1 MTLVRMRAGAAV
13 VFAAATAC
21 AALASAQPRRPG
33 PVLPVPSAAP
43 NTTVPMN
50 VRAHV
55 GTDYAARLLRSTDP
69 DERIRGIQR
78 AASIGTA
85 ETVALLV
92 QATESSPAVRS
103 DSRALIELAR
113 GLARFADQERARSAL
128 LLIVNAGNPGLAGR
142 LPQARSSDSLSLEEG
157 DPVARAEL
165 ARQTAA
171 IALARSGADRA
182 LEQLYGVAR
191 GGGSGQN
198 AAMVALA
205 LQPPRDPGFY
215 GTAGTAMSANI
226 VRLLGQ
232 LGDLRALEILH
243 AATRTSDVSVRG
255 AAIVS
260 LAELGDERAIGLAR
274 TAIAESDARLRA
286 SAGEVFVLLSAPE
299 RFKAVAALISDE
311 ATASIGVRLA
321 ERVHNAEITKLLAVR
336 VIDHPD
342 RELRAAAIRALG
354 RSPEPAAA
362 TALTAPPL
370 LADPQLGY
378 FAALALARSP
388 APNAMQLVTQLAA
401 AKGTAALGARAYIVR
416 ALVRGEHSDGGDEIL
431 TRLAASQDARERAL
445 GSFGRIALG
454 RVTAASVLA
463 DADPRVRRAAAMASL
478 AHPTNATSRALLE
491 RLGSERD
498 EATRQV
504 LAVGLLGGDPDGL
517 LTTTWLVDRAESGGA
532 DAPLSA
538 TALTR
543 RAEDANERK
552 VGQLLAS
559 KDAVLRTHAARG
571 LAYASL
577 PDASGR
583 LANAYAYETDVAVR
597 RAIVGALAART
608 NDATSPARN
617 STLEVAA
624 QLDPD
629 GPTRQAARVGQG
641 GSSSVIRGYATAPS
655 SITRPSPAPLG
666 EPIATETAWL
676 RVTLDGGAPP
686 GEVYVGSVVRSD
698 GVAVPIAFDD
708 DGYAIVPGLPPGEAR
723 LVLAPRLPSYKAPKP

>member
-1 MTLVRMRAGAAV
+1 
-13 VFAAATAC
+13 
-21 AALASAQPRRPG
+21 
-33 PVLPVPSAAP
+33 
-43 NTTVPMN
+43 MN

-69 DERIRGIQR
+69 EERIRGIQR

-85 ETVALLV
+85 ETIALLV

-113 GLARFADQERARSAL
+113 GLARFADQERARTAL
-128 LLIVNAGNPGLAGR
+128 LLIVNAGNPGLVGR
-142 LPQARSSDSLSLEEG
+142 LPQAGRSSDSRSLEEG

-191 GGGSGQN
+191 GGGSGQG
-198 AAMVALA
+198 AAMLALA

-215 GTAGTAMSANI
+215 GSAGTTMSASV

-243 AATRTSDVSVRG
+243 AASRTSDVGVRS

-274 TAIAESDARLRA
+274 AAIAESDARLRA
-286 SAGEVFVLLSAPE
+286 SAGEAFVLLSAPE

-321 ERVHNAEITKLLAVR
+321 ERVYNAEITRLLAVR
-336 VIDHPD
+336 AIDHPD
-342 RELRAAAIRALG
+342 RDLRAAAIRALG

-401 AKGTAALGARAYIVR
+401 ARPTAALGTRAYIVR
-416 ALVRGEHSDGGDEIL
+416 ALARGERSDAGDEL
-431 TRLAASQDARERAL
+431 LARLAASHDGRERAL
-445 GSFGRIALG
+445 GSFGRVALG
-454 RVTAASVLA
+454 ETAAAPVLA
-463 DADPRVRRAAAMASL
+463 DPDPRVRRSVAMASL
-478 AHPTNATSRALLE
+478 ARPTNATSRALLE
-491 RLGSERD
+491 RLGGEPD
-498 EATRQV
+498 DATRQV
-504 LAVGLLGGDPDGL
+504 FAVGLLGGDPDGL
-517 LTTTWLVDRAESGGA
+517 LTTTWLLDRAESGGA

-538 TALTR
+538 SALTR
-543 RAEDANERK
+543 RADESNERK

-559 KDAVLRTHAARG
+559 KDAVLRSHAARG

-577 PDASGR
+577 PDATGR
-583 LANAYAYETDVAVR
+583 LASAYAYETDVAVR
-597 RAIVGALAART
+597 RALIGAIAART
-608 NDATSPARN
+608 KDATAPARN

-624 QLDPD
+624 HLDPD
-629 GPTRQAARVGQG
+629 GPTRQAAQVGQ
-641 GSSSVIRGYATAPS
+641 RG
-655 SITRPSPAPLG
+655 SPAPLG
-666 EPIATETAWL
+666 AEVATEAAWL
-676 RVTLDGGAPP
+676 RITLDGGAPP